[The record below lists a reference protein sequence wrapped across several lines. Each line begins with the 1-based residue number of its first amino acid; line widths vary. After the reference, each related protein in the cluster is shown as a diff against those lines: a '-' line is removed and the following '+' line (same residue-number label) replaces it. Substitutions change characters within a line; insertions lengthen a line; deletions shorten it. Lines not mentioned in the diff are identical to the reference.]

1 MQNHGPVGH
10 GRVTCIS
17 IYGGPELD
25 CGQGPGK
32 ILWVD
37 NMGEAEGTLE
47 EFLPFFFSERHKK
60 VMSLQ

>member
-1 MQNHGPVGH
+1 GPVGH

-25 CGQGPGK
+25 FGEGPGK

-37 NMGEAEGTLE
+37 NLGAAAGTLE
-47 EFLPFFFSERHKK
+47 EFLPFFASEKHKK
-60 VMSLQ
+60 V